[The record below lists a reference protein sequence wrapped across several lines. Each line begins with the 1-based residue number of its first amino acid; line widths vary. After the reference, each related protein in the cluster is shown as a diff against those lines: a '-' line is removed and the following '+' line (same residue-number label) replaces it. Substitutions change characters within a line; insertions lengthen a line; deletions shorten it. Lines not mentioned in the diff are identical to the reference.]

1 MSDILQRAD
10 RIAGQDRSRDYG
22 HPRQNFQRI
31 ADLWDVYLANQP
43 GDELRI
49 TPQDVAAMMILMKI
63 ARQQHTPKDDNLV
76 DIAGYVKCWDMLGDE
91 CGEKE
96 PVAPAQPVADAVD
109 LFGPQEFQPH
119 DDGEP
124 TPPPVPTD
132 SKGFWYLATPYRS
145 YPGGM
150 PDACRRAT
158 EQAAILF
165 DAGISVFS
173 PIVHTHPIA
182 AHTATLKQE
191 SPEWVDLDMPMLE
204 AAKGVIVCKLV
215 GWKKSEGITR
225 EIREACRLKKPVIY
239 MTPDEV
245 PEQLRGNS
253 N

>member
-76 DIAGYVKCWDMLGDE
+76 DIAGYVKCWDMLRDE

-124 TPPPVPTD
+124 TSPPVPTD
-132 SKGFWYLATPYRS
+132 TKGFWYLATPYRS
-145 YPGGM
+145 YPGGIV
-150 PDACRRAT
+150 DASEKAA
-158 EQAAILF
+158 EQAAILC

-173 PIVHTHPIA
+173 PIAHTHPIG
-182 AHTATLKQE
+182 QFSNVPYD
-191 SPEWVDLDMPMLE
+191 SPKWVDLDMPLLE
-204 AAKGVIVCKLV
+204 AAKGLIVCMLD
-215 GWKKSEGITR
+215 GWVESEGIKI
-225 EIREACRLKKPVIY
+225 EHREACRLNKPRIY
-239 MTPDEV
+239 MIPGQV
-245 PEQLRGNS
+245 PVKLRGGAT
-253 N
+253 